1 MNEKDKYA
9 RLLHEGE
16 IILWEG
22 RPGKRLLPPRR
33 DMLVSFL
40 VYVLISLVFIPWEGG
55 SWNTYF
61 IAMGFL
67 SFFALLFLPFYLM
80 TINRRAAREIY
91 LLTDRRVMT
100 VVMES
105 TGPALQDVRL
115 LRKLDRLSI
124 QREGKDCA
132 TIYIGPQ
139 TKFAHYH
146 WLFVPEGEAV
156 AEMIR
161 MLAGFTGNIRRK

>member
-1 MNEKDKYA
+1 MNKKEKYA
-9 RLLHEGE
+9 SLLHDGE
-16 IILWEG
+16 VILWEG
-22 RPGKRLLPPRR
+22 RPEKRLLPPRR

-40 VYVLISLVFIPWEGG
+40 VYALISLVFIPWEGG

-61 IAMGFL
+61 IAL
-67 SFFALLFLPFYLM
+67 SFFALLFLSVYLM

-105 TGPALQDVRL
+105 NGPALRDVRL
-115 LRKLDRLSI
+115 LRKLGRLSV
-124 QREGKDCA
+124 QHESNGCA

-139 TKFAHYH
+139 TKFGHYV
-146 WLFVPEGEAV
+146 WLFVPDGENV
-156 AEMIR
+156 AELIR
-161 MLAGFTGNIRRK
+161 SLADIPEKGRKK